1 MATSLD
7 AATAAAHTAT
17 GQLQK
22 DGGAA
27 HEPTKGKNKKN
38 RRDGGREGKKLNAAE
53 LRNYTATEAPECRL
67 PLPET
72 RRGGTPSHTCGAT
85 EP

>member
-1 MATSLD
+1 M
-7 AATAAAHTAT
+7 
-17 GQLQK
+17 
-22 DGGAA
+22 
-27 HEPTKGKNKKN
+27 
-38 RRDGGREGKKLNAAE
+38 GGRGKKLNAAE

-72 RRGGTPSHTCGAT
+72 RRGGTPSHTCGAR